1 MIGTTDPPPAGLK
14 NVNDEENG
22 AVAIVRSHQSGS
34 KMLKCSRGSTSTGP
48 ECRRVLI
55 SEYAG
60 NVARSS
66 VENNAICHPR
76 AEVSYPILLGL
87 K

>member
-34 KMLKCSRGSTSTGP
+34 KMLKCSRGSDLP
-48 ECRRVLI
+48 
-55 SEYAG
+55 
-60 NVARSS
+60 
-66 VENNAICHPR
+66 PR
-76 AEVSYPILLGL
+76 N
-87 K
+87 